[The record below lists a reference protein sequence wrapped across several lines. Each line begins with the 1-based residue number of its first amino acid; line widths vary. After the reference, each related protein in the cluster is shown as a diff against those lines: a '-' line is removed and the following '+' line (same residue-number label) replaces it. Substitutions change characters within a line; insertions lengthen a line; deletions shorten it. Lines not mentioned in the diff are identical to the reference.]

1 MRAFRFRLA
10 RLLRVRRLEEEVAR
24 GELAHARGRANEARS
39 SAEHAEAEVE
49 RGRGELLRLQAGPLL
64 EPAAVIARHAAQDG
78 VARARAT
85 CERRALELEREAG
98 ARRSTLMNARAA
110 VRGLERLAERRRALH
125 LAQLERAERLELDE
139 VAQRTRRGAR
149 ASLPRLPG
157 SGGVSSPSP
166 RPTDEDGQAPRAQ
179 GPAAEPA

>member
-10 RLLRVRRLEEEVAR
+10 RLLRVRRIEEEIAR
-24 GELAHARGRANEARS
+24 GELAHARGRAHEARS
-39 SAEHAEAEVE
+39 SAEHAAEEVE
-49 RGRGELLRLQAGPLL
+49 RGRGELLRLQAGPRL

-85 CERRALELEREAG
+85 CERRALELEREAEV
-98 ARRSTLMNARAA
+98 RRATLMSARAA
-110 VRGLERLAERRRALH
+110 VRGLERLSERRRALH

-149 ASLPRLPG
+149 ASLARLPG
-157 SGGVSSPSP
+157 SNAPSSPSP
-166 RPTDEDGQAPRAQ
+166 RATDEDGQAPPAQ
-179 GPAAEPA
+179 GPALDPA